1 MDDPT
6 MPGCPF
12 AIQYRGSQPMREIVV
27 DQSTARRLEELCSE
41 MTDTCGLIEAILQLA
56 VEDKSEK
63 RAAYIKTALA
73 LSARGTRSIKMFL
86 SEWGVLVEESKSREN
101 SGRSARDSTIGE
113 PELAPI
119 PDSVTAHSLTATNEP
134 THLAEMEQRAVVNAM
149 RETGGDK
156 LAASRLLGIG
166 RTTLY
171 RKLKGYHQSS

>member
-6 MPGCPF
+6 MPACPF

-27 DQSTARRLEELCSE
+27 DQNTARRLEELCSE
-41 MTDTCGLIEAILQLA
+41 MTDTCGLIEATLQLA

-63 RAAYIKTALA
+63 
-73 LSARGTRSIKMFL
+73 
-86 SEWGVLVEESKSREN
+86 N
-101 SGRSARDSTIGE
+101 SGRSAKDSTIGE

-119 PDSVTAHSLTATNEP
+119 PNSVTAHSLTAANEP